1 MNGNVTSARTIRSV
15 LIANRGEIAVRIA
28 KGANSLGLKTVAVY
42 SSADENAPHVRACDD
57 AALLGPAHAS
67 ESYLNIDRIIEVAC
81 EMGVD
86 AVHPGYGF
94 LSENAEFAARVV
106 EAGLVFV
113 GPPASAIESMGDK
126 AKAKLLLGDAN
137 VPLIPGYQGD
147 DQTDET
153 LTAKAETIGFP
164 LMVKAAAGGGGKGM
178 RRVNTPDALP
188 RALELARA
196 EALAAFGNGH
206 LILERLVE
214 HAHHVEIQVFA
225 DNYGH
230 VVHLGE
236 RDCSLQR
243 RHQKV
248 IEEAPSPVVSQALR
262 NAMGAAACNAARA
275 VDYRGA
281 GTVEFLVDVDENFF
295 FLEMNTRLQVE
306 HPVTEMVTQL
316 DLVQAQFEVAMGAP
330 LRFSQSD
337 ISLSGHAI
345 EARLY
350 AENPGKRFLP
360 GPGRVLLWRSPD
372 GVRVDTGVESGTD
385 VSPHYD
391 PMLAKIIAHGPNR
404 ELARY
409 KLIQALQNLI
419 CFGVPTN
426 RAFLVQLLAL
436 DAFENGEAHT
446 QFIDSLDIT
455 LTASFEDACVEAVAA
470 AAVLRHVALW
480 NRCNDGL
487 DAGAHELLN
496 FANGERPSSVHAFTV
511 NRKPI
516 TATTTGLGPDRY
528 NVNWNGDDIFVRT
541 LAVHAPDAAL
551 VIDGKRM
558 AVTFC
563 GDDASDWYIGMG
575 ERTFKLEAPK
585 VKRSAA
591 QDDDSAVHV
600 TAPMH
605 GRLSDILMS
614 VGQSVKR
621 GQHVAS
627 VEAMKM
633 HHEVRAAREGVI
645 KSIRVELGQQVV
657 EGAVIADFE

>member
-1 MNGNVTSARTIRSV
+1 MSGNMTSITTIRSV

-28 KGANSLGLKTVAVY
+28 KGASALGLRTVAVY
-42 SSADENAPHVRACDD
+42 SAADENAPHVRVCDE
-57 AALLGPAHAS
+57 AALLGPAQAS
-67 ESYLNIDRIIEVAC
+67 ESYLNIERIIEVAR

-106 EAGLVFV
+106 DAGLVFV
-113 GPPASAIESMGDK
+113 GPPAAAIESMGDK
-126 AKAKLLLGDAN
+126 AKAKLLMANAN

-214 HAHHVEIQVFA
+214 RAHHVEIQVFA

-248 IEEAPSPVVSQALR
+248 IEEAPSPVVSQDLR

-281 GTVEFLVDVDENFF
+281 GTVEFLVDVDGNFY

-337 ISLSGHAI
+337 VSLSGHAI

-385 VSPHYD
+385 VSPNYD

-404 ELARY
+404 EVARH
-409 KLIQALQNLI
+409 KLIQALQRLV

-426 RAFLVQLLAL
+426 RAFLVQLLNL
-436 DAFENGEAHT
+436 EAFKAGEAHT
-446 QFIDSLDIT
+446 QFIDSLDIA
-455 LTASFEDACVEAVAA
+455 LTGSFENACADAVAA

-480 NRCNDGL
+480 NRCNESLG
-487 DAGAHELLN
+487 AGAQELLN
-496 FANGERPSSVHAFTV
+496 FASGERPSSVHAFTV
-511 NRKPI
+511 NRKQI

-528 NVNWNGDDIFVRT
+528 NVNWNGGDVKVQT
-541 LAVHAPDAAL
+541 LASHAPDATMI
-551 VIDGKRM
+551 IDGRRISV
-558 AVTFC
+558 AFY
-563 GDDASDWYIGMG
+563 GDDVSDWYIGIE
-575 ERTFKLEAPK
+575 ERTFKLAAPK
-585 VKRSAA
+585 VKRSAT
-591 QDDDSAVHV
+591 QDDNSALHV

-605 GRLSDILMS
+605 GRLSDILIS
-614 VGQSVKR
+614 VGQSVKQ

-645 KSIRVELGQQVV
+645 KSIRVELGQQVG